1 VKDQLYVRIRGRVQG
16 PFDEEK
22 LRALVRRG
30 QLSRMHEVSLDG
42 DTWKQASEYS
52 ELFATE
58 AKQVVQESQPVA
70 EDEEFATEN
79 SVWYYSVNGLQ
90 SGPVTFEQ
98 LQSQA
103 SPGHLS
109 SDDLVWKEGMKEW
122 VPGRTIPGL
131 LFGTASTIVESASE
145 STTSAAKLGGS
156 LIRTLK
162 DSQAWIRFIS
172 YYLFMNFFCALLV
185 GLLFVIIGIHG
196 HSGIPIGLGIYWLV
210 YAAIFFYGGWLLHSY
225 RKKVVRVLQDRSPA
239 RLDDAL
245 RSLRTLWIYVSIIF
259 IVWFVNGIVAVVLV
273 LSGVVDPRTPFGQ
286 EFWDNITW

>member
-1 VKDQLYVRIRGRVQG
+1 MEDQLYVRIRGRVQG

-42 DTWKQASEYS
+42 DNWKQASEYQ

-70 EDEEFATEN
+70 EDEELVTEN

-122 VPGRTIPGL
+122 VPGATIPGL

-162 DSQAWIRFIS
+162 DSQAWVRFIS
-172 YYLFMNFFCALLV
+172 YYLFMIFISALLAGSFLIV
-185 GLLFVIIGIHG
+185 IGIHQ
-196 HSGIPIGLGIYWLV
+196 HSGILVGAGIYWFL
-210 YAAIFFYGGWLLHSY
+210 YAAIFFYAGWLIHTY
-225 RKKVVRVLQDRSPA
+225 RKNVVRVLQDRSPA
-239 RLDDAL
+239 RLDEAL

-259 IVWFVNGIVAVVLV
+259 IVLLVNGIVAAVVV
-273 LSGVVDPRTPFGQ
+273 LSGVFGSIPPL
-286 EFWDNITW
+286 N